1 MARGTTKP
9 LRTAYRSIRGGRR
22 SIARRFLD
30 AELEIFV
37 GNEKLPLRVIWRRL
51 APSLAICA
59 IGAATLI
66 GGVAAWENQVW
77 NALQLFLML
86 VFAVAFA
93 GSFLALAVIGN
104 GTHQAWM
111 RGFNEARSWSRNEH
125 ADIGGDVSKI
135 ARMDEALAV
144 SLAYLGFVSA
154 VGLTGATVGI
164 VVPYEFDTIT
174 IAISAWAFV
183 ALTLTG
189 TTTLHRLMMWTQAG
203 TIRMRTGNFG
213 PYDPITGETTDDD
226 AEVSD
231 HEHELSHDDN

>member
-1 MARGTTKP
+1 MARGATKH
-9 LRTAYRSIRGGRR
+9 LRTAYRSSLGSRR

-30 AELEIFV
+30 AEHEIFA

-51 APSLAICA
+51 APHLALLAI
-59 IGAATLI
+59 GLAALI
-66 GGVAAWENQVW
+66 GGVSTWESQVW

-104 GTHQAWM
+104 GTQQAWM
-111 RGFNEARSWSRNEH
+111 RGFDERTG
-125 ADIGGDVSKI
+125 IGGDVSKA

-164 VVPYEFDTIT
+164 VVPQAFDTVT
-174 IAISAWAFV
+174 LAISSWAFV

-213 PYDPITGETTDDD
+213 HCDPINDGESETTEDVDQN
-226 AEVSD
+226 
-231 HEHELSHDDN
+231 L